1 MKNKFKLLF
10 LALPA
15 FLLSSCDFTYT
26 YIVAGLDSSSGGGD
40 VIDDGIEDSGTYDIK
55 IWVDDAIVD
64 LTRTQVQQFVTDNG
78 SKYKINLTI
87 EPQSEGNAASSMLQ
101 DVTLG
106 ADIFAFAQDQLA
118 RLKVAGAVGK
128 LNSTYL
134 NVVTERNSEDSIQ
147 AATLGSSVYAFPLT
161 NDNGYF
167 LYYDKRVISEEDAKS
182 VTKIMQKCKAAGKT
196 FNFPARGDGF
206 YSASYFLGAGCKT
219 SWDIDEVSGSFTA
232 FHDDFNSANGLK
244 AAKGLREVADKSIVS
259 TDAIASRLGEKS
271 AALVSGIWNYEVAKN
286 RLGDNLGCAELPS
299 YTVDG
304 ENIHLG
310 SYDGFKL
317 LGVKPQVDS
326 KKASVCRKL
335 ALYLTSETCQ
345 TERFH
350 AVSWGPTNV
359 NSAKEEAVVNH
370 PGLAAL
376 AKQHEYAT
384 IQSQCPGTWYLHLAT
399 TAKAIELNSTDAQ
412 LQAALTNYKNGLPD
426 LLSED

>member
-1 MKNKFKLLF
+1 MKNKLKLLLF
-10 LALPA
+10 VPA
-15 FLLSSCDFTYT
+15 FLLSSCNFTYS
-26 YIVAGLDSSSGGGD
+26 YVVAGLDASSGGGD

-64 LTRTQVQQFVTDNG
+64 LTRTQVQQFVNDNG
-78 SKYKINLTI
+78 TKYKINLTI

-101 DVTLG
+101 DVTEG

-118 RLKVAGAVGK
+118 RLKVAGAVAK

-134 NVVTERNSEDSIQ
+134 NLVSERNSEDSVK
-147 AATLGSSVYAFPLT
+147 AATIGSSVYAFPLT

-167 LYYDKRVISEEDAKS
+167 LYYDKSVISDEDAKS
-182 VTKIMQKCKAAGKT
+182 VTTIMAKCKAKNKT

-219 SWDIDEVSGSFTA
+219 SWDIDEETGAFTA
-232 FHDDFNSANGLK
+232 YHDNFHEANGLK
-244 AAKGLREVADKSIVS
+244 AAKGLREVADKSVVS
-259 TDAIASRLGEKS
+259 TDAIASRLGERS

-304 ENIHLG
+304 ETIHLG

-317 LGVKPQVDS
+317 LGVKPQVNA

-345 TERFH
+345 TERFNT
-350 AVSWGPTNV
+350 VSWGPTNV
-359 NSAKEEAVVNH
+359 KSSQEEAVVNH

-376 AKQHEYAT
+376 AKQHEHAT

-399 TAKAIELNSTDAQ
+399 TAKAIETSSTDAQ
-412 LQAALTNYKNGLPD
+412 LQAILTNYKNGLSD
-426 LLSED
+426 LLSDD

>member
-1 MKNKFKLLF
+1 MKNKFKLL
-10 LALPA
+10 LLVPA
-15 FLLSSCDFTYT
+15 FLLASCNFTYT
-26 YIVAGLDSSSGGGD
+26 YIVAGLDSSSGGAD
-40 VIDDGIEDSGTYDIK
+40 EIDDGIDDAGTYDIK

-64 LTRTQVQQFVTDNG
+64 LTRTQVQQFVNDNG
-78 SKYKINLTI
+78 TKYKNNITI

-106 ADIFAFAQDQLA
+106 ADIFAFAQDQLS

-134 NVVTERNSEDSIQ
+134 NIVEQRNSKDSVA
-147 AATLGSSVYAFPLT
+147 AATIGSSVYAFPLT

-167 LYYDKRVISEEDAKS
+167 LYYDKRVVSDEDAKN
-182 VTKIMQKCKAAGKT
+182 VTTIMQKCKAAGKT

-206 YSASYFLGAGCKT
+206 YSASYFLGAGCTT
-219 SWDIDEVSGSFTA
+219 SWVINEETGAFTD
-232 FHDDFNSANGLK
+232 FDDTLNSANGII

-259 TDAIASRLGEKS
+259 TDAIASRLGERS

-299 YTVDG
+299 FTVG
-304 ENIHLG
+304 GQSYHLG

-317 LGVKPQVDS
+317 LGVKPQVSS

-345 TERFH
+345 TQRFR

-359 NSAKEEAVVNH
+359 NSAKEDEIVSH

-384 IQSQCPGTWYLHLAT
+384 LQSQCPGTWFLHLAT
-399 TAKAIELNSTDAQ
+399 TAKAIETNTSDAK
-412 LQAALTNYKNGLPD
+412 LQEILTNYENGLPD
-426 LLSED
+426 LLSDD